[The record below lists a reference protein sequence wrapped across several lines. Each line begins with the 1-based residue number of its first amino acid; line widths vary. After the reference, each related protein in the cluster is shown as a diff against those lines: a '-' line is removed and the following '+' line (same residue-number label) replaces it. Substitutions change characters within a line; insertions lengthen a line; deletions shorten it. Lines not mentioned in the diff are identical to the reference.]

1 MRNLIRAVR
10 QLEASLDLSADIAL
24 DGEDRDLLDLLVLAP
39 KDSFTTQDLRRMRV
53 DIRDVKRLVQKRLVN
68 IKRDVS
74 GDFYFELSSLGRKV

>member
-1 MRNLIRAVR
+1 MKNLIQAVR
-10 QLEASLDLSADIAL
+10 LLEASLDLSADVAL